1 MTAAI
6 LAEAPPHVH
15 DDLGG
20 LNGVDRNASF
30 LKIVKKLSAGGAE
43 MFNRMLRIASF
54 LEMLMKA
61 FQYLIPLRL
70 GRCHGC
76 SS

>member
-1 MTAAI
+1 MAAAV

-20 LNGVDRNASF
+20 LNGIDRNASF
-30 LKIVKKLSAGGAE
+30 PKIVKKLSTGSAE

-54 LEMLMKA
+54 LEMSTKA
-61 FQYLIPLRL
+61 F
-70 GRCHGC
+70 
-76 SS
+76 